1 MKQRKNLALFLAG
14 VLLAAA
20 LLFWPAQKE
29 PRRAGANQSTTAESQ
44 NQNVR
49 PQQETANTE
58 EAKAEQE
65 TTFWYWKGMES
76 GVPCEAYLS
85 LCGDGTYIL
94 RTILSQHDPQ
104 EESGRYRWKGAQKE
118 ILQLQSRSG
127 MLRGTRKKQILQL
140 GERTYERTACNPI

>member
-29 PRRAGANQSTTAESQ
+29 SGKAGANQSTAAEPQSQ
-44 NQNVR
+44 NTG
-49 PQQETANTE
+49 PQQEAASTKEPT
-58 EAKAEQE
+58 AEQE
-65 TTFWYWKGMES
+65 TTFWYWKGAES

-85 LCGDGTYIL
+85 LCSDGTYIL
-94 RTILSQHDPQ
+94 RTVLSQHDPQ

>member
-1 MKQRKNLALFLAG
+1 MKQRKNLALFLVG

-29 PRRAGANQSTTAESQ
+29 SGKAGANQSTAVEAQRQ
-44 NQNVR
+44 NTG
-49 PQQETANTE
+49 PQQKTEYTE
-58 EAKAEQE
+58 ESKAGQE

-85 LCGDGTYIL
+85 LCSDGTYIL

-118 ILQLQSRSG
+118 ILELQSPSG
-127 MLRGTRKKQILQL
+127 MLRGTRKKQALQL
-140 GERTYERTACNPI
+140 GERTYERTVCSSI